1 MILALLLIGFVG
13 SAIYLSLTH
22 VGPSIAST
30 QHNAEWAVWLQME
43 HYFKNSKTCTSLLK
57 GHRRGDSLLGHEKS
71 ILVGREWQE
80 SGWIVK
86 DLYLLRKE
94 DEIAWELNPDPEH
107 EGQMFLKVS
116 LIPRP
121 SKGEKLGMHYLM
133 AAPTST
139 RLIPIDAE
147 LGSLD
152 LRGPASSGQMIKAC
166 K

>member
-1 MILALLLIGFVG
+1 M
-13 SAIYLSLTH
+13 
-22 VGPSIAST
+22 
-30 QHNAEWAVWLQME
+30 
-43 HYFKNSKTCTSLLK
+43 
-57 GHRRGDSLLGHEKS
+57 GHEKS
-71 ILVGREWQE
+71 LLVGREWQG

-121 SKGEKLGMHYLM
+121 SKGEKLGLHYLM

-139 RLIPIDAE
+139 RLIPIEAE